1 MTRRGS
7 GFAVLAALAAAPL
20 WAHHSAAAEYD
31 ASKLLV
37 LTGKVA
43 KVEWMNPHVFFHLE
57 VNDARGTA
65 TDWYLEMASPNG
77 MRRQG
82 WLPATMKVGDV
93 VVVEAWAAKDSAT
106 LAKTHRVK
114 VPDGRWLFAD
124 FGGPNGPAGVEP
136 PKGREQ

>member
-1 MTRRGS
+1 MMKAIH
-7 GFAVLAALAAAPL
+7 GFAVLALAAAPV
-20 WAHHSAAAEYD
+20 WGHHSAAAEYD

-37 LTGKVA
+37 LTGKVT

-57 VNDARGTA
+57 VKDAGGAA

-82 WLPATMKVGDV
+82 WLPGTMKAGDV
-93 VVVEAWAAKDSAT
+93 VTVEAWPAKDAAT

-124 FGGPNGPAGVEP
+124 YGGPRGPAGVEVP
-136 PKGREQ
+136 AEGRER